1 MDKKPYDPSDIE
13 QKLYKAWEDSGLF
26 APGDNPEAY
35 SLAIPPP
42 NVTGTL
48 HMGHGFQNAIMDCL
62 IRYHR
67 MSGKNTCTFA
77 LSLQRVK
84 NTIPYYIPY

>member
-1 MDKKPYDPSDIE
+1 MDKKPYDPSEIE
-13 QKLYKAWEDSGLF
+13 QKLYQEWESSGLF
-26 APGDNPEAY
+26 EPGEDSDSY

-67 MSGKNTCTFA
+67 MSKILCGKWEPITQELLRKWWLNGA
-77 LSLQRVK
+77 
-84 NTIPYYIPY
+84 